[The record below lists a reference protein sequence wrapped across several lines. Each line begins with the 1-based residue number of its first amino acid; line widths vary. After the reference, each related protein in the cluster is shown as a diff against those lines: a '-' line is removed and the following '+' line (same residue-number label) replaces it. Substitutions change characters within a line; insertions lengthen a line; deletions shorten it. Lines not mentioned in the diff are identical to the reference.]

1 MARLVILHL
10 LAAAAA
16 AASTLDQFEEF
27 KLRFGKVYP
36 SAEEE
41 ATRLAI
47 FRTNLEEYARLQAE
61 VSYSVGVTMFSD
73 LTEQEFKER
82 HLGGIRRP
90 APSAPQARRAAPA
103 ALPAAVDWR
112 EEGVITPVK
121 NQGQCVSCWAFA
133 TTELVESYAAL
144 ATGSLLE
151 LSAQQ
156 VTSCSPNPVN
166 CGGVGGCRGSIAQLG
181 YSYLQLFGH
190 TLEESWPY
198 TLEE

>member
-82 HLGGIRRP
+82 HLGAGGVLRRP
-90 APSAPQARRAAPA
+90 RHRLPPRALRPAGHLLLPQPPGVRGGGRLQGLHSTARIQLPTAIRAHPGGEL
-103 ALPAAVDWR
+103 ALHLR
-112 EEGVITPVK
+112 HHHG
-121 NQGQCVSCWAFA
+121 N
-133 TTELVESYAAL
+133 
-144 ATGSLLE
+144 
-151 LSAQQ
+151 
-156 VTSCSPNPVN
+156 
-166 CGGVGGCRGSIAQLG
+166 R
-181 YSYLQLFGH
+181 
-190 TLEESWPY
+190 
-198 TLEE
+198 

>member
-90 APSAPQARRAAPA
+90 SPSAPTQARRAAP
-103 ALPAAVDWR
+103 
-112 EEGVITPVK
+112 
-121 NQGQCVSCWAFA
+121 
-133 TTELVESYAAL
+133 AAL

-156 VTSCSPNPVN
+156 VTSCSPNTP
-166 CGGVGGCRGSIAQLG
+166 ST
-181 YSYLQLFGH
+181 
-190 TLEESWPY
+190 TLTRAY
-198 TLEE
+198 Y